1 MERKKLIYAAIAVTT
16 SIALGVGY
24 VLRSRNVAPTLTGNI
39 EPTPETQPT
48 KALPALSPT
57 PVTTIKSPDTG
68 ATYELEPNGCVIVG
82 KTEVGNLQTAFGASR
97 ALGYPKTEVVI
108 YRDGQEMGKFGSDT
122 NNKITTENVGGV
134 YQPNEI
140 EVCPVGK

>member
-1 MERKKLIYAAIAVTT
+1 MERKILYGGAAVITAV
-16 SIALGVGY
+16 AVGVSAM
-24 VLRSRNVAPTLTGNI
+24 LHSRNVTPTIAGNI

-48 KALPALSPT
+48 ETLPVFSPT
-57 PVTTIKSPDTG
+57 PITTIKSPDTG
-68 ATYELEPNGCVIVG
+68 AAYELKSNGCVIVG

-108 YRDGQEMGKFGSDT
+108 YRDGQEMGKFGGAT
-122 NNKITTENVGGV
+122 NNKITTESVGGI

-140 EVCPVGK
+140 EVCPVGQ